1 MSTAFDQVL
10 NEFLSQIEPPLDPVV
25 YRVGFGFIPATYF
38 FVTDLLF
45 YLQVSFLGTAKGL
58 ENIEP
63 LTVQSITDI
72 SRISDWWNQI
82 KMLLAPKR
90 TGMMSEFETTTLS
103 KTE

>member
-1 MSTAFDQVL
+1 MSAAFDRVL

-45 YLQVSFLGTAKGL
+45 YLQASFLGTAKGL
-58 ENIEP
+58 EDIEP
-63 LTVQSITDI
+63 LAVRSITDI

-82 KMLLAPKR
+82 KMLLAPRR
-90 TGMMSEFETTTLS
+90 TGMMTEFETTTLS

>member
-1 MSTAFDQVL
+1 MSTALDQVL

-45 YLQVSFLGTAKGL
+45 YLQVSFLATAKGF

-63 LTVQSITDI
+63 LDVQSITDI

-82 KMLLAPKR
+82 
-90 TGMMSEFETTTLS
+90 
-103 KTE
+103 

>member
-1 MSTAFDQVL
+1 MSAALDQLL

-45 YLQVSFLGTAKGL
+45 YLQASFLGTAKGL
-58 ENIEP
+58 EKIEP
-63 LTVQSITDI
+63 LAVRSITDI

-82 KMLLAPKR
+82 KMLLAPRR
-90 TGMMSEFETTTLS
+90 TGLMTEFETTTLS